1 MKPGSAAATWI
12 VCATLAGACAAPA
25 SDEAVAD
32 DELRAVS
39 TLIETIDL
47 ALGAPF
53 DRGEGL
59 HNQAYA
65 FDGVHHFSA
74 GVTTAHAAWVFVHA
88 RDGKRICR
96 SRVEDPFGP
105 SSTGKVHPG
114 GGVVVGGGLV
124 SAVSNEVD
132 GPGGAVAL
140 LRIEPPAAAS
150 RDAIEPACTTRWLP
164 VDGRDGRSVVVGEY
178 VGLVAEASLPGRPG
192 TDLVVLNIHGARA
205 LRYDAAEGKLVPV
218 GVDRPATSGVMPQQ
232 CARSGTTLVCTPLPL
247 VGGLALQVVDGA
259 VGEDGTLQRVGRH
272 GFGRYQA
279 PLGEGLSFFGG
290 RLYIAGN
297 AGLGETAG
305 CGFAGLAMPCTTRDG
320 TQRVYVYQ
328 PR

>member
-1 MKPGSAAATWI
+1 MGRRAFAGLVGCAA
-12 VCATLAGACAAPA
+12 LAGACASPP

-32 DELRAVS
+32 EELIAVAS
-39 TLIETIDL
+39 LVDTVDL
-47 ALGAPF
+47 PLGAPF

-65 FDGVHHFSA
+65 FDGTHHFSA
-74 GVTTAHAAWVFVHA
+74 GVTTAHEAWVFVHA
-88 RDGKRICR
+88 RDGSRICR
-96 SRVEDPFGP
+96 ARVEDPFGP

-114 GGVVVGGGLV
+114 GGVVVAGGLV

-140 LRIEPPAAAS
+140 LRIEPPGS
-150 RDAIEPACTTRWLP
+150 SSGDAVEPRCATRWLP
-164 VDGRDGRSVVVGEY
+164 VDGRGGRSAVVGEY
-178 VGLVAEASLPGRPG
+178 VGLVAEASLPGRKG

-205 LRYDAAEGKLVPV
+205 LRYDATEGALVPV
-218 GVDRPATSGVMPQQ
+218 GVDRPASSGVMPQQ
-232 CARSGTTLVCTPLPL
+232 CARSGSTLVCTPLPL

-259 VGEDGTLQRVGRH
+259 VGEDGALRRVGRH

-279 PLGEGLSFFGG
+279 PLGEGLSFSGG
-290 RLYIAGN
+290 RLYVAGN
-297 AGLGETAG
+297 AGLGDSAG

-320 TQRVYVYQ
+320 AQRVYVY
-328 PR
+328 RSR